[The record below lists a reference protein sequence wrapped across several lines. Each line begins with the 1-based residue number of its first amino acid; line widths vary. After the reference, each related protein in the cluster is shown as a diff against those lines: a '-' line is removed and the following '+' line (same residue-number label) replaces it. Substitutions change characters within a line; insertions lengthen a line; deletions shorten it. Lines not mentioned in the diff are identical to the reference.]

1 MLNGVALLR
10 RIRLRLHRV
19 PVAVVIPVAVASGG
33 HRSLRC
39 MRRHCR
45 SGFGMFK
52 ASMPSLAHFP
62 VLLETF
68 RILPKRRY
76 HSIEVFIAELGKVIT
91 CVGFLDFL
99 Q

>member
-1 MLNGVALLR
+1 MKDIDKQISTYFHGLE
-10 RIRLRLHRV
+10 
-19 PVAVVIPVAVASGG
+19 
-33 HRSLRC
+33 SLAFP
-39 MRRHCR
+39 
-45 SGFGMFK
+45 GFGMFK

-68 RILPKRRY
+68 GILPKRRY
-76 HSIEVFIAELGKVIT
+76 HRIEVFIAELGKVIT